1 MSKTTVNLAS
11 NGQYRT
17 TVPKDLADAL
27 ELDGK
32 KLDWRLKSGNT
43 FEVSIVDE

>member
-1 MSKTTVNLAS
+1 MSKTTVNQTS

-27 ELDGK
+27 ELSEK
-32 KLDWRLKSGNT
+32 QLDWRLKSGKT
-43 FEVSIVDE
+43 FEVTIVDE